1 MLLLTNMI
9 IEPLNVWKKNKGITK
24 CDKSTATYN
33 TGTAQCD
40 DGTVKC
46 EKK

>member
-1 MLLLTNMI
+1 M
-9 IEPLNVWKKNKGITK
+9 KKNKGITK